1 MDDLLELLI
10 DSLDTVD
17 GCRNSAIP
25 IKQKIHDI
33 KFKREHKRQLDLQK
47 RKEMKDISF
56 FDDNKVRQMSKLTP
70 SETTQVKRTTQIKYK
85 IMRVRAKISFI
96 AF

>member
-1 MDDLLELLI
+1 
-10 DSLDTVD
+10 
-17 GCRNSAIP
+17 
-25 IKQKIHDI
+25 
-33 KFKREHKRQLDLQK
+33 
-47 RKEMKDISF
+47 MKDISF

-96 AF
+96 AFQRGMTIHEMLLNQIMKSYMDIAQLKESELNDYQDHFDLFRMNDHFF

>member
-1 MDDLLELLI
+1 
-10 DSLDTVD
+10 
-17 GCRNSAIP
+17 
-25 IKQKIHDI
+25 
-33 KFKREHKRQLDLQK
+33 
-47 RKEMKDISF
+47 MKDVSF

-70 SETTQVKRTTQIKYK
+70 SENTQVKRTTQIKYK